1 MSQYTKATNFSS
13 KDSLVSGSV
22 LKVVKGQ
29 EIDAEYDL
37 IETAVNSKADIA
49 SPNFTGTV
57 TVANLNVTGATTI
70 SKVDGGTF

>member
-49 SPNFTGTV
+49 SPSFTGTV
-57 TVANLNVTGATTI
+57 TVANLNVTGTTTI

>member
-1 MSQYTKATNFSS
+1 MSQYTKLTNFSS

-29 EIDAEYDL
+29 EIDAEYDA
-37 IETAVNSKADIA
+37 IEVAVNSKADITNP
-49 SPNFTGTV
+49 SFTGTV

-70 SKVDGGTF
+70 GKVDGGTF